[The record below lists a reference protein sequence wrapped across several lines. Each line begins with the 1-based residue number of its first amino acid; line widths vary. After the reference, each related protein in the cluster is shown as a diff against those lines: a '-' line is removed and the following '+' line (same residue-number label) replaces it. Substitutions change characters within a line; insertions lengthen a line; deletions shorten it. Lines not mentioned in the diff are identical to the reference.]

1 MTLYRYLITSYL
13 QIFLFCVAALLGML
27 FSTRLQEIAQFAA
40 YGADQETLYL
50 FILYQLPYVIPIV
63 VPIACLIASM
73 LLSQRLSDSNEL
85 TALRACGYGLNRL
98 IAPLMITASFIAI
111 LNFVMISEVATRSH
125 LSCRSLQEKFKQI
138 NPLIIL
144 QNKKLASVHGI
155 CAESLGTSVT
165 GERVSDLLIAYWSP
179 QSEAIHLLTSKEMV
193 AQPPE
198 LVSKQVSAI
207 TPLTPKNPVKEKA
220 TYLIENFDESITTAS
235 NFSKFIK
242 RKNWRI
248 HADYLPLA
256 QLLTAIRELDAQDDH
271 ATHKKYSN
279 QFKSDIARR
288 ASIALSAITF
298 TLMGIAFGI
307 QIGREKSKK
316 SIFKIILLAA
326 FYLICFFT
334 ARHFEKNLPIAI
346 TLYLFPQLLLQY
358 LSIRCLSRIS
368 RGVLS

>member
-40 YGADQETLYL
+40 FGADQETLCL

-73 LLSQRLSDSNEL
+73 ILSQRLSDSNEL

-98 IAPLMITASFIAI
+98 LAPLLVTASFIAI

-125 LSCRSLQEKFKQI
+125 LACRALQEKFKQI
-138 NPLIIL
+138 NPMLIL

-155 CAESLGTSVT
+155 FAESLGTSVS
-165 GERVSDLLIAYWSP
+165 GERVTDLIIAYWNP
-179 QSEAIHLLTSKEMV
+179 QSETIHLLTSKEMI

-198 LVSKQVSAI
+198 LVSKQVTAI
-207 TPLTPKNPVKEKA
+207 TALANKNPVKEKA
-220 TYLIENFDESITTAS
+220 DYLVENFDESITTAN

-242 RKNWRI
+242 RKSWRI

-256 QLLTAIRELDAQDDH
+256 QLLTAIRELEAQSDNLSSST
-271 ATHKKYSN
+271 AVSR
-279 QFKSDIARR
+279 FKSDIARR
-288 ASIALSAITF
+288 ASIALAAITF
-298 TLMGIAFGI
+298 TLMGVAFGI

-346 TLYLFPQLLLQY
+346 TLYLLPQLLLQY
-358 LSIRCLSRIS
+358 LSVRCLSRIS
-368 RGVLS
+368 RGVPS